1 MREVTTMQQTRV
13 FNDIKFLNIFDLDGT
28 VINSF
33 HRVRPYL
40 DEETGN
46 LDLTGYIQNACTH
59 ELVQADTLLPLAAVM
74 KENINKGDTHNV
86 IVTART
92 MYKSDYYYLR
102 KQGLTTN
109 KPQAAS
115 VMSRTTLARYFA
127 LEDIKDVYY
136 SRDAEYK
143 RKYFE
148 ILQAMYPNA
157 VITVYDDH
165 QGVLSV
171 AREMGFQ
178 VVDATLV
185 NDVLNVGYRM
195 AGEQF
200 IDQVMEELHDPEALA
215 EHIETAWCSYTQ
227 EERDYLSSKFN
238 KLVAISA

>member
-1 MREVTTMQQTRV
+1 MQQTRV

-28 VINSF
+28 VIDSF

-40 DEETGN
+40 DEATGN

-59 ELVQADTLLPLAAVM
+59 ELVQADTLLPLATVM

-92 MYKSDYYYLR
+92 MNKSDYYYLR

-115 VMSRTTLARYFA
+115 IMSRTTLARYFA

-200 IDQVMEELHDPEALA
+200 IDQVMEELHDPEALVQ
-215 EHIETAWCSYTQ
+215 HIETAWCSYTQ
-227 EERDYLSSKFN
+227 EERDYLSSKFSA
-238 KLVAISA
+238 LTVA

>member
-1 MREVTTMQQTRV
+1 MDQLKV
-13 FNDIKFLNIFDLDGT
+13 FTNIKRLNVFDLDGT

-33 HRVRPYL
+33 HRVRPYF

-102 KQGLTTN
+102 KQGLLTN
-109 KPQAAS
+109 KPQAART
-115 VMSRTTLARYFA
+115 MSRTNLQRHFPLDEVQGIYR
-127 LEDIKDVYY
+127 

-148 ILQAMYPNA
+148 LLQRQYPNA
-157 VITVYDDH
+157 TITVYDDH
-165 QGVLSV
+165 DGVLNV

-178 VVDATLV
+178 VVDAKLA
-185 NDVLNVGYRM
+185 NDVLDTGYRM

-200 IDQVMEELHDPEALA
+200 IDQVMDELHDPEALA
-215 EHIETAWCSYTQ
+215 QHIETAWCDYTQ

-238 KLVAISA
+238 NLVVIRA